1 MKELGV
7 THPHPVRKKFFSF
20 KSSLYIDLSEATCA
34 PRYISYDS
42 SLGFGRSSSRRSSS
56 GISSVAYKS
65 IDSFDPLL
73 QLHKPN

>member
-20 KSSLYIDLSEATCA
+20 TV
-34 PRYISYDS
+34 
-42 SLGFGRSSSRRSSS
+42 
-56 GISSVAYKS
+56 VAYKS